1 MRPVAVERPVPWEI
15 ALLATT
21 RILIIDDEPV
31 LRELLSELL
40 QDEQATT
47 IALETADAGMM
58 FLEENPGSVD
68 LVITDVRMPGV
79 LTGFDLANKVRERWP
94 HLPVIITSGYHDLK
108 KQRKPDNSTLL
119 PKPWVLSEL
128 LDMID
133 ACLIS
138 RSA

>member
-1 MRPVAVERPVPWEI
+1 M
-15 ALLATT
+15 LATT

-31 LRELLSELL
+31 LRELMCELL
-40 QDEQATT
+40 QDDRTTT
-47 IALETADAGMM
+47 IALETADAGIM

-79 LTGFDLANKVRERWP
+79 LTGFDLASKIRERWP

-108 KQRKPDNSTLL
+108 TQRTPDNSTFL
-119 PKPWVLSEL
+119 PKPWVMSEL
-128 LDMID
+128 LNMID
-133 ACLIS
+133 ARLIS